1 MALGSFPLG
10 VPKEKSPGGFVSPAG
25 SETPG
30 VRPSVLSAQGPQLE
44 SLSSGRPCRTPT
56 GKGQGQRRWEAW
68 HVTPPRGVHCTE
80 NSSVKG
86 PVTPNLCIPRDHCRA
101 LSCLTSHSL
110 QTALGRAARA
120 LTTGVSGSRARPV
133 PCCLPWAISRE
144 EGACHTCGAA
154 PADSRT
160 VSSSRGCCAAGLASQ
175 AERGR
180 GPWRRGGAFRRGPL
194 PSGEGR

>member
-1 MALGSFPLG
+1 M
-10 VPKEKSPGGFVSPAG
+10 
-25 SETPG
+25 
-30 VRPSVLSAQGPQLE
+30 
-44 SLSSGRPCRTPT
+44 
-56 GKGQGQRRWEAW
+56 
-68 HVTPPRGVHCTE
+68 TPPRGVHCTE

-110 QTALGRAARA
+110 RTALGRAARA
-120 LTTGVSGSRARPV
+120 LTTGVSGSRAHPV
-133 PCCLPWAISRE
+133 PCCPPWAISRE

-180 GPWRRGGAFRRGPL
+180 GPGRRGV
-194 PSGEGR
+194 PSGEDPFPQGKAHDLAGEDQEGPGRFSWTSLALWASSTGHATWGLWLSL